1 LIPEL
6 KEFPR
11 GRTAV
16 AAAAAKDEG
25 NNNRNAKAPLIQRCS
40 SANGNRDSQRRS
52 ASFKEL
58 FEDPVHLQIMSKQ
71 T

>member
-1 LIPEL
+1 MIPEL

-16 AAAAAKDEG
+16 VAAAKDEG